1 MFRGAKII
9 QALKIY
15 ELLISIN
22 VSYGIKPLY
31 FNWSFYKEER
41 PHDFKWKHK
50 KSCKQLFNILK
61 KPGCVSIDLLL
72 YIIFFLFNTN
82 NTKEKFSTQLQ

>member
-1 MFRGAKII
+1 MLKGSKII
-9 QALKIY
+9 LTSKIY

-31 FNWSFYKEER
+31 FNWSFYKGER

-50 KSCKQLFNILK
+50 KK
-61 KPGCVSIDLLL
+61 
-72 YIIFFLFNTN
+72 
-82 NTKEKFSTQLQ
+82 LQTTF

>member
-1 MFRGAKII
+1 MLRDTKII
-9 QALKIY
+9 LTSKIC
-15 ELLISIN
+15 ESLININ

-72 YIIFFLFNTN
+72 YIIFFLLNTN
-82 NTKEKFSTQLQ
+82 DTKEKSSTQLQ